1 MLELGPR
8 DELLCLRAA
17 EPVAECSGMVL
28 PAIAQASIFRKET
41 MEELHRDLAREN
53 AANVYSRGTNPTVQV
68 LERTLAELERGEAC
82 KCFAS
87 GMGAIG
93 ATLFGL
99 LKAGDHVLFVNDI
112 YGPTLE
118 LARRLEDFGVSHD
131 QVFTADIAAIGA
143 AMRDETRMVFMES
156 PGSTL
161 FQRIDVR
168 AIAKLAREHGALSVI
183 DTASGEVVRTIVVSS
198 VEEAMERTQVTIL
211 FSPDGERIYVAE
223 TTANTIAEVD
233 FASGRSIATGEDAE
247 TLEAKREGGQRLAAM
262 AEAIGG
268 AALLFSRLI
277 FHPSGPEGGR
287 RDPISTGL

>member
-1 MLELGPR
+1 MPDGISYMAKPRMLELDPR

-118 LARRLEDFGVSHD
+118 LARRLEDFGDWCGH
-131 QVFTADIAAIGA
+131 
-143 AMRDETRMVFMES
+143 
-156 PGSTL
+156 
-161 FQRIDVR
+161 
-168 AIAKLAREHGALSVI
+168 AR
-183 DTASGEVVRTIVVSS
+183 
-198 VEEAMERTQVTIL
+198 
-211 FSPDGERIYVAE
+211 
-223 TTANTIAEVD
+223 
-233 FASGRSIATGEDAE
+233 
-247 TLEAKREGGQRLAAM
+247 
-262 AEAIGG
+262 
-268 AALLFSRLI
+268 
-277 FHPSGPEGGR
+277 
-287 RDPISTGL
+287 